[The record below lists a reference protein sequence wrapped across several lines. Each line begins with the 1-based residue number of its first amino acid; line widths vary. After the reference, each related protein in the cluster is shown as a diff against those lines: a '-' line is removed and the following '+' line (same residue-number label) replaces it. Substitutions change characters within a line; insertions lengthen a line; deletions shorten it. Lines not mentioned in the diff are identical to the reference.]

1 MNLAA
6 LAVII
11 ARERETGLGDHIDS
25 VAGLG
30 ATRPILAWPMT
41 IAMLSLAGIPA
52 TAGFIGKV
60 YLIDAAVDGGYT
72 WLGVFIV
79 VASMISLASSSRVLA
94 AMWMRPEASSELTPA
109 SAGIGGRPALAGGSP
124 THPPQ
129 PAAAAPPRQGPAP
142 RVRGPPRP
150 APPAP
155 PAAPAEASPPAEP
168 EVVVVAVVFGVATLA
183 GGIVP

>member
-41 IAMLSLAGIPA
+41 IAMLSLAGISA

-60 YLIDAAVDGGYT
+60 YLIAGAVDGGYP
-72 WLGVFIV
+72 WLGVFILV
-79 VASMISLASSSRVLA
+79 GSMISLAYYLRVLA
-94 AMWMRPEASSELTPA
+94 AMWMRPEVASELTPA
-109 SAGIGGRPALAGGSP
+109 
-124 THPPQ
+124 
-129 PAAAAPPRQGPAP
+129 
-142 RVRGPPRP
+142 
-150 APPAP
+150 
-155 PAAPAEASPPAEP
+155 
-168 EVVVVAVVFGVATLA
+168 
-183 GGIVP
+183 